1 MAMTIENIGY
11 TATRSPVAN
20 KSKNRNDK
28 EILTAVLFDPCA
40 SMIQTVEEEFEQA
53 IEWLDGQICDQINSK
68 TRSSAYRIHC
78 FDPRDIK
85 PGTKIILFDF
95 GGMLGARDLAES
107 NCRELI
113 KFAELNPSV
122 LVIVTSS
129 YTWHNLFKYEMTDLG
144 FDELPNVHAQ
154 YALEYKLP
162 EWFVNMERSK

>member
-1 MAMTIENIGY
+1 MT
-11 TATRSPVAN
+11 
-20 KSKNRNDK
+20 KKQKNSDSM

-40 SMIQTVEEEFEQA
+40 SMCQTPEEEFEQA
-53 IEWLDGQICDQINSK
+53 IEWLDGQICDQIDSK
-68 TRSSAYRIHC
+68 AKSLPYRIHC

-85 PGTKIILFDF
+85 PGTKIVLFDF

-113 KFAELNPSV
+113 KFAEMNPSV

-144 FDELPNVHAQ
+144 FDDLPNVHAQ
-154 YALEYKLP
+154 YALDYRLP
-162 EWFVNMERSK
+162 EWFVDRESVK